1 MSELTDLYSKNF
13 SSSKKKFFENRV
25 RDVSVDM
32 PELSAIQY
40 VLAEMR
46 SEGMKD
52 GGMIDKPLGAGGKK
66 SGPPPKSGPN
76 PQGLNIKSN
85 TAKTVK
91 LEK

>member
-13 SSSKKKFFENRV
+13 SLSKKKFFENRV

-46 SEGMKD
+46 EEGMKD
-52 GGMIDKPLGAGGKK
+52 GGIMSLESFAYGGLAKMLG
-66 SGPPPKSGPN
+66 
-76 PQGLNIKSN
+76 
-85 TAKTVK
+85 
-91 LEK
+91 E

>member
-13 SSSKKKFFENRV
+13 SLSKKKFFENRV

-46 SEGMKD
+46 AAGMKD
-52 GGMIDKPLGAGGKK
+52 GGIMSIDKNSMYDLESFAYGGIAKMLG
-66 SGPPPKSGPN
+66 
-76 PQGLNIKSN
+76 
-85 TAKTVK
+85 
-91 LEK
+91 E